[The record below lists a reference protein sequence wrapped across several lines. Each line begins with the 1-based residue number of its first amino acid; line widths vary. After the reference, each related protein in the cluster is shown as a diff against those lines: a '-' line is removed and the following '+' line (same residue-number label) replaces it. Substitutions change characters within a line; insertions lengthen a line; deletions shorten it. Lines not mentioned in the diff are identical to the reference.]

1 MYFNIIKGMY
11 DESIANII
19 INSEKLKMFSVRSE
33 TSMLTLT
40 TFFSIE
46 VELLVTVI
54 ISKNKCKKIKGI
66 QIGRS
71 KTVIICR

>member
-54 ISKNKCKKIKGI
+54 ISKNKCK
-66 QIGRS
+66 
-71 KTVIICR
+71 